1 MIKAKFQ
8 ILEHPSDLGIE
19 VRGSTLEEAFS
30 GAAAG
35 LISIILDL
43 TSVESKIE
51 KEININAEDIEQ
63 LVVKWL
69 SEILYLYDGQHFVC
83 SEFNIRQLKRNYLN
97 AIVRGEEFCE
107 KKHHPRLDVKAITYH
122 QLLVKED
129 DKNVIIRVFVDI

>member
-1 MIKAKFQ
+1 MKAEFQ

-19 VRGSTLEEAFS
+19 VRGSTLEDAFS

-35 LISIILDL
+35 LMSIILDL
-43 TSVESKIE
+43 GSVGSKME
-51 KEININAEDIEQ
+51 KEVNINAEDIEQ
-63 LVVKWL
+63 LLVKWL

-83 SEFNIRQLKRNYLN
+83 SEFDIRQLKNDYLN

-122 QLLVKED
+122 QLLVKKD
-129 DKNVIIRVFVDI
+129 DKNAIIRVFVDI